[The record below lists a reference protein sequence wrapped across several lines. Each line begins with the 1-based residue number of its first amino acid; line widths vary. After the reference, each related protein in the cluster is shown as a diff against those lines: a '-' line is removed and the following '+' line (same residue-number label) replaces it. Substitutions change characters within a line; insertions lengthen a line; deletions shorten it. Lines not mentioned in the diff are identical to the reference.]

1 MIERI
6 STTIKGWNWTLA
18 DWSLAWILFFSVVQQ
33 RWSPIG
39 FGIWII
45 LALKKAR
52 WSEWRT
58 LLKKMFSGMS
68 GILIAYFLWLSIGV
82 IWSDQNAL
90 AIGKLEN
97 KLSFILFPLLF
108 HLSVLKMS
116 VKQWKFVFIAG
127 LACVLL
133 LNEVLAGMKC
143 VDASSGNWI
152 EFFSGSVFS
161 PFMHRSYLACYL
173 CLGLVLLSD
182 LKTNENKKWVLILM
196 ILFSIGVIQT
206 LSKIGIIIWVMLLG
220 MYVFGEVKMA
230 SKKKQLS
237 ALAAVIGGMAM
248 IGSVM
253 GESIYERFNNIGQSM
268 SEMQLYNNST
278 VESNAARLIMW
289 NTSLELVKENW
300 FWGYGTG
307 DADLVL
313 KTRNVALGNAGVAE
327 EGLNSHNQFLTSWL
341 QLGCVGIMI
350 LIFLFIQAWRR
361 SGNRWVES
369 AIVTIFF
376 LNLLVESFLETQSG
390 VVLFGVFMV
399 LMFDFKNQEGQSSV
413 V

>member
-1 MIERI
+1 MNGIGIIQNQVARVR
-6 STTIKGWNWTLA
+6 GLNWTLT
-18 DWSLAWILFFSVVQQ
+18 DWCLAWILFFSVVQQ

-52 WSEWRT
+52 WSEWRI

-68 GILIAYFLWLSIGV
+68 GILIVYFLWLSIGV

-108 HLSVLKMS
+108 HFSVLKIS

-143 VDASSGNWI
+143 VDSSSGNWI
-152 EFFSGSVFS
+152 DFFSGSVFS

-206 LSKIGIIIWVMLLG
+206 LSKIGIIIWGMLLVI
-220 MYVFGEVKMA
+220 YFFSEIRMA
-230 SKKKQLS
+230 SKQKQLS
-237 ALAAVIGGMAM
+237 SLVVMIGGMAM
-248 IGSVM
+248 V
-253 GESIYERFNNIGQSM
+253 
-268 SEMQLYNNST
+268 
-278 VESNAARLIMW
+278 
-289 NTSLELVKENW
+289 
-300 FWGYGTG
+300 GT
-307 DADLVL
+307 
-313 KTRNVALGNAGVAE
+313 
-327 EGLNSHNQFLTSWL
+327 F
-341 QLGCVGIMI
+341 
-350 LIFLFIQAWRR
+350 
-361 SGNRWVES
+361 
-369 AIVTIFF
+369 
-376 LNLLVESFLETQSG
+376 
-390 VVLFGVFMV
+390 
-399 LMFDFKNQEGQSSV
+399 
-413 V
+413 